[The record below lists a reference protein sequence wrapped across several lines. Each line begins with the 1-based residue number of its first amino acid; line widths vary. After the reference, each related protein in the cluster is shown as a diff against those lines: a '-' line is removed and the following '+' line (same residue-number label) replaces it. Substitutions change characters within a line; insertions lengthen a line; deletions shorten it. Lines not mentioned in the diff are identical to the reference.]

1 MLFVTHLIFMHVWL
15 SNEYMHLI
23 LEFWRDI
30 SLQGQMGGKNFIKD
44 NFWGKEK
51 VSRSACFSMTKN
63 PLTRMIHN
71 KPGTGV
77 SSVKKARGHRQQVF
91 RCARIS
97 RDICCSNNLFRLFE
111 SKKVLEKSK
120 PSEWE
125 LLRSKSP
132 QQTVG
137 KCLYFECSPISPQPT
152 LKITLKDWWS
162 PWLPWWQWWQCHLP
176 WDNCNLQV

>member
-1 MLFVTHLIFMHVWL
+1 MNDNLHIKVSLIGFHWSLYYLSHMIFMHVWL

-30 SLQGQMGGKNFIKD
+30 SLQGQMGGKNFIKS

-63 PLTRMIHN
+63 LLTIQIHN
-71 KPGTGV
+71 KPGTGI

-111 SKKVLEKSK
+111 SKKNSNQK
-120 PSEWE
+120 PS
-125 LLRSKSP
+125 LIRMGAP
-132 QQTVG
+132 A
-137 KCLYFECSPISPQPT
+137 I
-152 LKITLKDWWS
+152 KITSADS
-162 PWLPWWQWWQCHLP
+162 G
-176 WDNCNLQV
+176 